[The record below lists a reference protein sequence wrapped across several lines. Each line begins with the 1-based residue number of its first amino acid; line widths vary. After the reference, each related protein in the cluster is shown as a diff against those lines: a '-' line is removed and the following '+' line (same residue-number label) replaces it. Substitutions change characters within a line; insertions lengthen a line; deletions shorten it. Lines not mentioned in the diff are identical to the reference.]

1 MTLTYKNRRI
11 TRPFRLQEFAAARV
25 FPVTTDPL
33 AQAFCAGVAAAS
45 GVNRLPDPSLKT
57 AETLAQQGVEPA
69 AIRDYAIQMTLEH
82 LKTGRQP
89 PLTLNQVA
97 TWAGLS

>member
-1 MTLTYKNRRI
+1 MQAKS
-11 TRPFRLQEFAAARV
+11 
-25 FPVTTDPL
+25 L

-45 GVNRLPDPSLKT
+45 GVNRLPDSSLKT
-57 AETLAQQGVEPA
+57 AETLAEQGVEPA
-69 AIRDYAIQMTLEH
+69 AIRDYAIQMTLENI
-82 LKTGRQP
+82 KVGRQP